1 MTPPTHH
8 TAAGLIMASLQGEQ
22 HQADY
27 ARVNPFAQV
36 PSLLVGDTAVTQSLA
51 IIEYLEE
58 AYPSPPL
65 MPADVRCAPP
75 LVYRTVLTAWARG
88 RPCCAGGC
96 ANFPSV
102 STPASSRCK
111 TWPCCSSEH
120 RHPTS
125 PP

>member
-8 TAAGLIMASLQGEQ
+8 PAAGLIMASLQGEQ

-58 AYPSPPL
+58 AYPSPP
-65 MPADVRCAPP
+65 
-75 LVYRTVLTAWARG
+75 Y
-88 RPCCAGGC
+88 
-96 ANFPSV
+96 
-102 STPASSRCK
+102 
-111 TWPCCSSEH
+111 
-120 RHPTS
+120 
-125 PP
+125 